1 MINDIGLRK
10 EWDVSLDFINT
21 LIAKEVL
28 RFELVQ
34 SDQDPAAPFVFHR
47 SKLDTGVM
55 INEIGRPLAERF
67 LRIEA
72 EINQKINTI
81 VAPSYSGIGLA
92 MSMAAS
98 LNRDFGRQVSFVF
111 ERKGELKS
119 DGFFTAPITGNCL
132 VVDDMIR
139 TGTSLRRV
147 IERVRISGNVSG
159 VLVALD
165 RQRPGEIFPAIS
177 ALQEIEKTLAVKT
190 WRMVKLTDL
199 LDILKNHNELV
210 NHYQSMVAY
219 IKNHCI
225 IY

>member
-10 EWDVSLDFINT
+10 EWDVALDFINT
-21 LIAKEVL
+21 LLGKQIL
-28 RFELVQ
+28 RFDLAQ
-34 SDQDPAAPFVFHR
+34 SDQDAVTPFVFDR
-47 SKLDTGVM
+47 ARLDTGSM

-72 EINQKINTI
+72 ELDQKIHTI
-81 VAPSYSGIGLA
+81 VAPSYSGIGMAVA
-92 MSMAAS
+92 MSSS
-98 LNRDFGRQVSFVF
+98 LSRDFNRSVGFAF

-119 DGFFTAPITGNCL
+119 DGFFTAPLSGNCL
-132 VVDDMIR
+132 IVDDMVR
-139 TGTSLRRV
+139 TGASLRRI
-147 IERVRISGNVSG
+147 IERTKVYGNVSG

-165 RQRPGEIFPAIS
+165 RQRPGEIFPTMS
-177 ALQEIEKTLAVKT
+177 ALQEVEKTMGIRT

-199 LDILKNHNELV
+199 LDILKNHEEFAKN
-210 NHYQSMVAY
+210 YQSMVAY